1 MSFTPESPPLTAE
14 SLLTEYLSRFEQRVL
29 SAYETVYDLPKTYVE
44 PEKRANGML
53 RYADG
58 DRWNPGFGEGL
69 YLYQDGAWTFLNF
82 GTELDPIFSASP
94 AGSLTA
100 AQVGLIDTSVQ
111 PGDNVSD
118 LVNDA
123 AYLTTETDPV
133 WTAFQGTGGTISGPL
148 TVGALTSTG
157 IDDNAPS
164 TTVTITSGSEVLIG
178 TVADAGDYR
187 VQISGN
193 LYVDGDITQTGTGGG
208 KNGQKWSTDTS
219 TLEVLSSNT
228 ITPDA
233 DTGLFKY
240 RAVDGAVTLNLPTN
254 IDTTEAAAIKIA
266 LEVDAGGPYTLT
278 VDAGYTVLV
287 AAAPANLTASTEYVF
302 NVVQYG
308 NNITTLEISEAA

>member
-44 PEKRANGML
+44 PAKRANGML

-58 DRWNPGFGEGL
+58 ESWNPGFGEGL
-69 YLYQDGAWTFLNF
+69 YLYQDGVWTFLNF

-94 AGSLTA
+94 AGSITA

-118 LVNDA
+118 LVNDSGF
-123 AYLTTETDPV
+123 LSTETDPV
-133 WTAFQGTGGTISGPL
+133 WTAFKASGGTISGPL
-148 TVGALTSTG
+148 TVGLLTSAG
-157 IDDNAPS
+157 IDDNAA
-164 TTVTITSGSEVLIG
+164 TVTITITAGGEVLIG
-178 TVADAGDYR
+178 TVTDAGDFKL
-187 VQISGN
+187 QIGGN

-208 KNGQKWSTDTS
+208 KNGQRWSTDTS
-219 TLEVLSSNT
+219 ALEVLSSNT

-240 RAVDGAVTLNLPTN
+240 RAVDGNVTLNLPTN
-254 IDTTEAAAIKIA
+254 IDTTEAAAIHIA
-266 LEVDAGGPYTLT
+266 LEVDSGGPYSLT

-287 AAAPANLTASTEYVF
+287 AAAPANLTASTEYVLK
-302 NVVQYG
+302 VVQYG